1 MKKNNIY
8 FPASGGLGFVRK
20 NRSGR
25 QRRKDT
31 TSETKGTVTD
41 DDILKASGAFSMMAY
56 LSDKYVKRLEP
67 GNMESPFDRGDGT
80 AVGPGGQPF
89 RFGEDDGLYFEGA
102 GIR

>member
-1 MKKNNIY
+1 M
-8 FPASGGLGFVRK
+8 RK

-25 QRRKDT
+25 QRCKDT